1 MRFNSINDSGRQV
14 PTCDIL
20 VAQAARLGHGGNIF
34 SILSLSIISRGPL
47 YPWKLGVGE
56 QLRQISVL
64 LSSEGAFQT
73 TQGNTLAGYFAI
85 KKKINAVPQ
94 GQGREGVR
102 FRI

>member
-1 MRFNSINDSGRQV
+1 MRFNNLNDSGRQV

-34 SILSLSIISRGPL
+34 SILSLPILSRGLL
-47 YPWKLGVGE
+47 YSWQLGVGE
-56 QLRQISVL
+56 KLRQISVL
-64 LSSEGAFQT
+64 LSSEGAFRT
-73 TQGNTLAGYFAI
+73 TQGNTLADYFAI

-102 FRI
+102 FCI